1 MNNGQEDNRDIY
13 LYGDDG
19 NSSEP
24 PPILTGKKKFGS
36 AKTIS
41 LVLIGIALVLL
52 VIIFALINNGY
63 VIKNIIL
70 SGESPYDED
79 RIYIL
84 LDAYFEERGNR
95 SYFYINTEEIE
106 EKIKKELPYIKEI
119 KLEKKAPDTI
129 LIFVEGETAE
139 SYIEFLGDYYLLNG
153 DMKVLEKMDNEPLRT
168 RLIRLEIDLPS
179 EISVGSQILFPEDSR
194 MDAESFVRIYS
205 ALVDSGIRERVASLN
220 AKNKFD
226 LTMRTREGIDVNI
239 GSVKDIEEKLNT
251 LTRWLNENPDEIK
264 SNLNID
270 ISVLKKLSI
279 SYD

>member
-205 ALVDSGIRERVASLN
+205 ALVESGIRERVASLN

>member
-139 SYIEFLGDYYLLNG
+139 SYIEFLGNYYLLNG